1 MTADSD
7 NIQVLVVDDHR
18 ETLHAIQALLEAADR
33 TIVTATS
40 GEEALRCLMNGEY
53 AVVLLDVIMP
63 GLDGY
68 ETASLIR
75 AREKTRNVPIIFLT
89 SGNREVEHIAKGYAQ
104 GAVDYIFKP
113 CVPEILR
120 SKVSVFV
127 ELAKKSAALA
137 RRNLE
142 LEATKKEL
150 ASRAEELARS
160 NADLEQFAYAASHD
174 LREPLRMVSSYVTL
188 LANRYKDRLDDEAN
202 DFIEFAVRGV
212 KRMEKLVQDVLAY
225 AQVSAHRTFE
235 SVDCNVV
242 LRNAMA
248 RVQAAI
254 TISDA
259 AITFDNLPT
268 VGGNESELT
277 RVFQNLL
284 SNALKFR
291 RDVTPE
297 IHISAERRAEN
308 GVTFPHISG
317 HEGQLSP
324 TDHEEWIFSVRDN
337 GIGIESQYWG
347 RIFLLFQR
355 LHSTAEYDGSGV
367 GLAICNKII
376 DVHGGRMW
384 VKSQASKGSTFY
396 FTLPETPAA

>member
-1 MTADSD
+1 MAADAETV
-7 NIQVLVVDDHR
+7 QVLVVDDHH
-18 ETLHAIQALLEAADR
+18 ETLQAIKALLEAPDR
-33 TIVTATS
+33 AIVTATS
-40 GEEALRCLMNGEY
+40 GEEALRCLLNGEY

-89 SGNREVEHIAKGYAQ
+89 SGNREVEQIAKGYAQ

-113 CVPEILR
+113 CIAEILR
-120 SKVSVFV
+120 SKVTVFV

-137 RRNLE
+137 RRNVE

-150 ASRAEELARS
+150 ATRAEELARS

-202 DFIEFAVRGV
+202 DFIDFAVRGV
-212 KRMEKLVQDVLAY
+212 KRMETLVQDVLAY
-225 AQVSAHRTFE
+225 ARVGNHRTFE
-235 SVDCNVV
+235 SVDCALVV
-242 LRNAMA
+242 RNAMA
-248 RVQAAI
+248 RVQGAI
-254 TISDA
+254 TVSDA
-259 AITFDNLPT
+259 EITVDPLPM
-268 VGGNESELT
+268 VWGNESELT

-284 SNALKFR
+284 ANAIKFR
-291 RDVTPE
+291 RDVTPD
-297 IHISAERRAEN
+297 IHISATRRAAN
-308 GVTFPHISG
+308 DSTAPVVAQ
-317 HEGQLSP
+317 EGKP
-324 TDHEEWIFSVRDN
+324 FTTDEQEWIFSVRDN

-355 LHSTAEYDGSGV
+355 LHSSAEYDGSGV

-384 VKSQASKGSTFY
+384 VESALGKGSTFY
-396 FTLPETPAA
+396 FTLPVCPLP